1 MKAKESGYIAEIDSE
16 GIGFVSLLTGA
27 GRTGKDDAIDYSAG
41 LIINFG
47 LGDYAE
53 KDSVLMTL
61 YSNDKNKLEEAAR
74 RAENI
79 FRLTD
84 RPTDQPPLI
93 YSVI

>member
-1 MKAKESGYIAEIDSE
+1 MYLFSQARDAQARMT
-16 GIGFVSLLTGA
+16 LLLF
-27 GRTGKDDAIDYSAG
+27 RR